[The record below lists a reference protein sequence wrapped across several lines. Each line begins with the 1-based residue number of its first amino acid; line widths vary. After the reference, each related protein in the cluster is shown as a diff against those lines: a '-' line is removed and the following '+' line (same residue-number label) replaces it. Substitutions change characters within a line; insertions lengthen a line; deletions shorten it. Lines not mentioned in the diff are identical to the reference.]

1 MELTLTNTSEAMVTV
16 VIPCGL
22 VFAPTEAEEQT
33 MMVVQSLEISIA
45 PGETVEVTP
54 FVVCID
60 IASPAPGYGSGY
72 EVSHMVDGDLLI
84 LAECVCKETLVAE
97 AEDFTAVS
105 VQFAAW
111 TVATGGDF
119 TSLLEEEGNALEGL
133 AGGDDV
139 NAYFEAMMEMLSAFG
154 VPDWLAVCGIDLE

>member
-1 MELTLTNTSEAMVTV
+1 MVTV

-22 VFAPTEAEEQT
+22 VFAPTEAAQQT
-33 MMVVQSLEISIA
+33 MMVVQSLETSIA

-72 EVSHMVDGDLLI
+72 EVSYMVDGNLLI

-97 AEDFTAVS
+97 AEDFQALS

-119 TSLLEEEGNALEGL
+119 TSLLEEEGNAVEGL
-133 AGGDDV
+133 SGGEEATV
-139 NAYFEAMMEMLSAFG
+139 YFDAMMEMLTMVGATDWVSA
-154 VPDWLAVCGIDLE
+154 CGIDLE